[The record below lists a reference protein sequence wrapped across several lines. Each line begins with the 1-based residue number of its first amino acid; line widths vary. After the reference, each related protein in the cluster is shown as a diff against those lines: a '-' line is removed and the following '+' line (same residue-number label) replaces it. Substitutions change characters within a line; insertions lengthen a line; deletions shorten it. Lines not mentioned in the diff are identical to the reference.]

1 MNRDIKNMIATL
13 IANANP
19 KVTLQHA
26 VINPIAFRIAAPIS
40 IVNINMTIAIN
51 NFTGLLILGS
61 L

>member
-1 MNRDIKNMIATL
+1 MIATL

-19 KVTLQHA
+19 KVILQHA
-26 VINPIAFRIAAPIS
+26 VMNPIAFRIAAPVS